1 MMCILPTEPVHMHLY
16 RGGTRLLGLGWAKK
30 KRREKMF
37 FRVFKKKNKNK
48 NLGEFKNFGKP
59 QLSKPSL
66 GSALAHMVCLQIG
79 WF

>member
-30 KRREKMF
+30 KEG
-37 FRVFKKKNKNK
+37 KKCFLGYLKINKNK